1 MAGIAAKLQA
11 GLEELLKR
19 VPDVERAAVVSSEG
33 LMMMAVPEGEDE
45 EILAALSSSMLFQG
59 ERVVKELA
67 KGEMEQVF
75 VKGSEGYVIVQ
86 NLGDDAALV
95 VVTRP
100 GGKLGLLFLELKFTV
115 RELKKMLEVE
125 ITREKSLSG
134 SGSGEETA
142 LKVEEELGGDMEGVE
157 GEVTTLEDLEKEGE
171 GDFFG
176 S

>member
-1 MAGIAAKLQA
+1 MAGIAAKLQNI
-11 GLEELLKR
+11 LEGLLKR

-45 EILAALSSSMLFQG
+45 EILAALSSAMLFQG

-67 KGEMEQVF
+67 KGEMEQIF
-75 VKGSEGYVIVQ
+75 VKGSQGYVVVE

-115 RELKKMLEVE
+115 RELKKALETEMVE
-125 ITREKSLSG
+125 LEGTTSADEAVPAGEALG
-134 SGSGEETA
+134 SPEMEEMR
-142 LKVEEELGGDMEGVE
+142 GD
-157 GEVTTLEDLEKEGE
+157 VTTLEDLEKEGE